1 MESLWNLIKFFSC
14 FDRYI
19 RWRKNEKSNYYM
31 RLCTTKNELFP
42 FDFFCVILPLLAKAG
57 KVEIQNRRY
66 RAAPEKSFSL
76 EKLGY
81 GS

>member
-1 MESLWNLIKFFSC
+1 
-14 FDRYI
+14 
-19 RWRKNEKSNYYM
+19 M

-66 RAAPEKSFSL
+66 RAAPEKSFNL